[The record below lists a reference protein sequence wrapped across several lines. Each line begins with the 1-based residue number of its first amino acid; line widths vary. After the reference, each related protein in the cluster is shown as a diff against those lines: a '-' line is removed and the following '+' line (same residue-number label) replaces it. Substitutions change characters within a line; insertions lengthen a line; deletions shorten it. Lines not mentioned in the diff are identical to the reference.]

1 MNGKDLWNALGEI
14 DPKYIQEAE
23 ELPKRTH
30 SLRRGMQGM
39 AACLAIVLL
48 STAIMAPS
56 LLYPSWSGW
65 SGIGELMP
73 EHQQWLGGLLD
84 GAPQQTEISSGGVM
98 SISLSQVPV
107 NQMELPE
114 PASSHYPAL
123 MEEDRTHWTK
133 AQAEEYYGLDLD
145 VLSVPVGM
153 EAVADLS
160 GGMDVWINQDGSM
173 RFDGLL
179 LRYEKDSGE
188 YPSGTC
194 PSLTLRASKIGLL
207 EASLP
212 VYETDTVQTWE
223 FQGTQITVGL
233 CQPEVYDE
241 TGASTESYPVY
252 VLSFTY
258 QGAQFQLEGVRTD
271 LAEMVRAAATL
282 LSGEESVE
290 VKP

>member
-48 STAIMAPS
+48 SAAIMAPS
-56 LLYPSWSGW
+56 LLHPSWSG
-65 SGIGELMP
+65 IGGLMP
-73 EHQQWLGGLLD
+73 EHLQWLGGLLTY
-84 GAPQQTEISSGGVM
+84 APQELDGSSSGVM

-107 NQMELPE
+107 NQMELSRPTG
-114 PASSHYPAL
+114 SHYPAL

-133 AQAEEYYGLDLD
+133 AQAEEYYGLDFD

-153 EAVADLS
+153 EGVADLS

-212 VYETDTVQTWE
+212 VYETEPVQTWE

-233 CQPEVYDE
+233 CQPEAYDK

-258 QGAQFQLEGVRTD
+258 QGAQFQLEGVRTN

-290 VKP
+290 VTP